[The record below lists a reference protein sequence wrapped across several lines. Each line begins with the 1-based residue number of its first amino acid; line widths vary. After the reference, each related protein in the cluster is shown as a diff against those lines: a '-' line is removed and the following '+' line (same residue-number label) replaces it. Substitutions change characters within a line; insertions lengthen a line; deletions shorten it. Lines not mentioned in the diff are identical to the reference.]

1 MFFVVTRSSLI
12 EGYAICLWL
21 ALDKRELTQKK
32 SQCLQKGRTLFPSLT
47 LSSLTKNSF
56 SHVRPLK
63 IYLSE
68 TTFKLQ
74 LLLPLQSKFTRPT
87 FKVYTQVRKKS
98 SWPLANRPK
107 TIQQKSKKKLSFDY
121 LWAGGGAGC
130 CRFFLT
136 HNSQNYSF
144 VKWIGEGNK
153 TVLFEH
159 FFMLQQKIVQ
169 TCVK

>member
-1 MFFVVTRSSLI
+1 MFFVVTRSSLV
-12 EGYAICLWL
+12 EEYAICLWL
-21 ALDKRELTQKK
+21 AIDKRELTQKK

-47 LSSLTKNSF
+47 PSSLTKNSF

-87 FKVYTQVRKKS
+87 FKVSTQVRKKS

-107 TIQQKSKKKLSFDY
+107 TILQKSKKNQ
-121 LWAGGGAGC
+121 A
-130 CRFFLT
+130 LT
-136 HNSQNYSF
+136 TF
-144 VKWIGEGNK
+144 WVGEGRER
-153 TVLFEH
+153 VVVH
-159 FFMLQQKIVQ
+159 FFN
-169 TCVK
+169 TR